1 MDINTIIKFWFKDID
16 SKKWFEKDDN
26 FDQLLKERF
35 NSLVDLALDNNLMD
49 WNVNIK
55 GNLALILLLD
65 QFTRNI
71 YRNTPKAF
79 AGDEKALKICFMGI
93 TKGYLEYDNTSWR
106 HFLLMPLMHSEN
118 LAIQE
123 LSLPLFKKYTNDKT
137 YDFAKRHYEIVK
149 NFGRFPHR
157 NTILGRK
164 STQEEIIFLKKPGSS
179 F

>member
-1 MDINTIIKFWFKDID
+1 MDFNTIIKFWFKDID

-35 NSLVDLALDNNLMD
+35 NSLVDLALDDNLMD

-79 AGDEKALKICFMGI
+79 AGDEKALKFCFIGI
-93 TKGYLEYDNTSWR
+93 TKGYLENDNTSWR

-123 LSLPLFKKYTNDKT
+123 LSLPLFKNYTNDKT
-137 YDFAKRHYEIVK
+137 YDFAKRHYEIIN

-157 NTILGRK
+157 NVILGRK